1 MTRRFA
7 ALLAVVAV
15 AAAPVPSLA
24 EKPAPV
30 PAAKAESGADED
42 FREGYRLF
50 SKKKHLDA
58 CARLYAFLS
67 QRSSNDENYDW
78 ARFFLGISLYE
89 LGFSH
94 AAADTLSELVARKPN
109 VRVVSYS
116 LEVLEDI
123 TRTKPFDWETIV
135 FNGLVD
141 QDFGFVEGDLADF
154 VHYYQGLYDWRH
166 GYLEWGGSHF
176 RAIRKGSYYHG
187 LYLFQKA
194 LRVIDENRLQEAEA
208 GLRAIISD
216 PRPPEDLKDQA
227 RVTLARIL
235 YEQQRFAEARAAYR
249 EVRMPPTEQAKYL
262 LEQAWAQYRE
272 GRPERAMGLLYAFM
286 APSFWRHFTPE
297 YYVLKSLIYK
307 KVCQYQQSL
316 SVVGEFKTRYGDS
329 LKAIYKRG
337 DALESDLL
345 VQAAGGHTRP
355 HTEGENG

>member
-1 MTRRFA
+1 MTRHLA
-7 ALLAVVAV
+7 ALLALVGV
-15 AAAPVPSLA
+15 AASPAPALA
-24 EKPAPV
+24 EKRA
-30 PAAKAESGADED
+30 PAATSKAESGADED

-109 VRVVSYS
+109 VRIVSYS

-135 FNGLVD
+135 LNGLVD
-141 QDFGFVEGDLADF
+141 QDFGFVDGDLADF

-194 LRVIDENRLQEAEA
+194 LHHVAFVVDGQLHGHA
-208 GLRAIISD
+208 GQFLESPGWFRQKLLAAFQVGSD
-216 PRPPEDLKDQA
+216 DLVAVQSIKGEHHHDGE
-227 RVTLARIL
+227 IGD
-235 YEQQRFAEARAAYR
+235 QQRPVEK
-249 EVRMPPTEQAKYL
+249 V
-262 LEQAWAQYRE
+262 
-272 GRPERAMGLLYAFM
+272 AFD
-286 APSFWRHFTPE
+286 
-297 YYVLKSLIYK
+297 I
-307 KVCQYQQSL
+307 
-316 SVVGEFKTRYGDS
+316 
-329 LKAIYKRG
+329 
-337 DALESDLL
+337 
-345 VQAAGGHTRP
+345 
-355 HTEGENG
+355 